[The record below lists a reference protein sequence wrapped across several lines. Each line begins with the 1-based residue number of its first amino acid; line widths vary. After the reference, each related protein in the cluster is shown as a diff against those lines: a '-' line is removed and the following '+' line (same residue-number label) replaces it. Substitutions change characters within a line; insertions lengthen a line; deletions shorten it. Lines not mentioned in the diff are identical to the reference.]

1 MSNELYHWGIKGMH
15 WGVRRFQNKDG
26 SLTQAGK
33 KRYNDIDGGDSKN
46 SSGNNNNHSQS
57 TSSKPTSSNS
67 NQKSTQDMSDE
78 DYRLALLES
87 RKQRVLNTHSAD
99 ELYKNK
105 DLFDDKE
112 LMNAYLRLNT
122 ERNIKNLIPEKVSK
136 GQQFINMYTGT
147 SKTIKSVMDST
158 MDLYKSYEKGM
169 ELLNKLNAK
178 TKTTK

>member
-26 SLTQAGK
+26 SLTQAGR
-33 KRYNDIDGGDSKN
+33 KRYTDDNDDSDN
-46 SSGNNNNHSQS
+46 DRSRSRD
-57 TSSKPTSSNS
+57 T
-67 NQKSTQDMSDE
+67 SDE
-78 DYRLALLES
+78 EHRLALLES

-136 GQQFINMYTGT
+136 GERFINSYTNT
-147 SKTIKSVMDST
+147 SKTIKNVMDST
-158 MDLYKSYEKGM
+158 MDLYKSYEKGK
-169 ELLNKLNAK
+169 ELLSKINDK
-178 TKTTK
+178 TKK